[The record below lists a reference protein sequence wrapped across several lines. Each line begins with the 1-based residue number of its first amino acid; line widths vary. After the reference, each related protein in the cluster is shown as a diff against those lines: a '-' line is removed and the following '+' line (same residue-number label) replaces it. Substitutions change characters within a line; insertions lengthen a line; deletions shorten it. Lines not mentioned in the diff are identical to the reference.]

1 MLISSS
7 SYYSICQLLFCYHSP
22 LYTVIVDSWIDN
34 SFISLRAHIMLTSSV
49 SCFTETAQQNPV
61 ELTASDSFRFGSAR
75 GLESQHASSSALR
88 SRQRQHS
95 SLSIF
100 KAHSSSQVTTSGQKK
115 TVSNIVES
123 SAGEQLKTSQFP
135 KQTANQISV
144 AHAATSNGQA
154 RERQNPAFRSRTVFT
169 SRTLVPSTTLPPSV
183 PTPREYG

>member
-1 MLISSS
+1 
-7 SYYSICQLLFCYHSP
+7 
-22 LYTVIVDSWIDN
+22 
-34 SFISLRAHIMLTSSV
+34 MLTSSV

-115 TVSNIVES
+115 TVSS
-123 SAGEQLKTSQFP
+123 TGEQLKTSQFP

>member
-1 MLISSS
+1 
-7 SYYSICQLLFCYHSP
+7 
-22 LYTVIVDSWIDN
+22 
-34 SFISLRAHIMLTSSV
+34 MLTSSV

-61 ELTASDSFRFGSAR
+61 ELTASDSFRFGGAR

-169 SRTLVPSTTLPPSV
+169 SRTLVPSTTLPPPV